1 MSICLAQ
8 ASVGVLFSVAIHRP
22 RRRLVHAPTRP
33 RGRKA
38 FRRFLAAVRVVRV
51 VRMVRVVRGTR
62 GGRAVKCGIEGGW
75 CSDGL

>member
-51 VRMVRVVRGTR
+51 VRGTR